1 MDTGTPL
8 STPPNCYNLVSL
20 ALKRVNTFTDHV
32 KTRIIISSYREPEGA
47 INMGFKNILVPY
59 DNSVHAENAL
69 KEAIGMANGDPE
81 ATIHVVEVAAPPQ
94 DLVYS
99 SINQTGFGMG
109 VSTVSKADFASVV
122 EQRNEEDDE
131 KLQKNI
137 AELVKDFPGNLTAEV
152 IFGIYTIETIIDAA
166 KHYECDLI
174 VMGSRGLGAIR
185 GAIGSVS
192 YGVLR
197 SSDIPVLVVK

>member
-1 MDTGTPL
+1 
-8 STPPNCYNLVSL
+8 
-20 ALKRVNTFTDHV
+20 
-32 KTRIIISSYREPEGA
+32 
-47 INMGFKNILVPY
+47 MGFKNILVPY
-59 DNSVHAENAL
+59 DNSEHAKNAL
-69 KEAIGMANGDPE
+69 KEAIGMSGNSPE
-81 ATIHVVEVAAPPQ
+81 AVIHVVEVAAPPQ

-109 VSTVSKADFASVV
+109 VSTVSKTDFATVV
-122 EQRNEEDDE
+122 EKRNEEDDE
-131 KLQKNI
+131 ALQKEI
-137 AELVKDFPGNLTAEV
+137 AEVVTDFPGTLTAEV

-166 KHYECDLI
+166 KHYSCDLI

>member
-1 MDTGTPL
+1 
-8 STPPNCYNLVSL
+8 
-20 ALKRVNTFTDHV
+20 
-32 KTRIIISSYREPEGA
+32 
-47 INMGFKNILVPY
+47 MGFSKILVPY
-59 DNSVHAENAL
+59 DNSEHAKNAL
-69 KEAIGMANGDPE
+69 RSAIELVGDD
-81 ATIHVVEVAAPPQ
+81 ADAIIHVVEVAAPPQ

-109 VSTVSKADFASVV
+109 VSTVSKADFASIV
-122 EQRNEEDDE
+122 EERNEEDDSE
-131 KLQKNI
+131 LQHEI
-137 AELVKDFPGNLTAEV
+137 APLIESFPGTLTAEV

-166 KHYECDLI
+166 KHYGCDVI